1 MSYINSIDDYID
13 DIMGY
18 FTENGLDE
26 SDYDLS
32 KMSYDEILRLH
43 NDIVENYGF

>member
-13 DIMGY
+13 EIMVY
-18 FTENGLDE
+18 VTENGLDE

-43 NDIVENYGF
+43 NDIVENFGF